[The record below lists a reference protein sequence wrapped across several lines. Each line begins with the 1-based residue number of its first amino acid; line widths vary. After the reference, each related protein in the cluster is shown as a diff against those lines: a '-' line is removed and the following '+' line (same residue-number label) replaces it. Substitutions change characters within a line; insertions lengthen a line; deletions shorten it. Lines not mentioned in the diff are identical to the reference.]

1 MKNIKTIKG
10 IITTLFLL
18 GSAWISFLVFEY
30 EFSKKVLIHTAD
42 LNSTENLLLIL
53 LLGTVFSVLG
63 ILCMGVIALF
73 TRFVFVKL
81 VLADEIREA
90 AYLYYIEKKNKN
102 IDDNV
107 TTDDSTSEFHTSKIK
122 SINS

>member
-102 IDDNV
+102 TDDNV
-107 TTDDSTSEFHTSKIK
+107 TTDDSTSEIK